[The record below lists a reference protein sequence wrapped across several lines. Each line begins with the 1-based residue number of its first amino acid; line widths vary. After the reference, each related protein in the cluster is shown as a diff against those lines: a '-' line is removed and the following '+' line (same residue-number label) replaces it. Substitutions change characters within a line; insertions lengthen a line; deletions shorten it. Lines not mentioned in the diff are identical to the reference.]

1 MHGRE
6 GSSMTE
12 KKVSFMLQMGEF
24 LLLGSNYMRS

>member
-1 MHGRE
+1 
-6 GSSMTE
+6 MTE